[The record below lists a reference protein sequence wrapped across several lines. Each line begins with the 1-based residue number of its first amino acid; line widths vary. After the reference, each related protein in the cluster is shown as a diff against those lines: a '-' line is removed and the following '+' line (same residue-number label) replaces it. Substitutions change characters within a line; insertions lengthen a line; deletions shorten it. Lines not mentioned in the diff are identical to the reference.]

1 MAISYMQN
9 IFLTSMSQHLY
20 HTQYGYCLY
29 RGNGRKGGN
38 GDVMKELGWGEVER
52 GSRRERIN
60 KRVDQR
66 TYTLIFYKHMAN

>member
-29 RGNGRKGGN
+29 RGNGIENGN
-38 GDVMKELGWGEVER
+38 DDIMRELRWGKVESREGEVER
-52 GSRRERIN
+52 GEKSEL
-60 KRVDQR
+60 
-66 TYTLIFYKHMAN
+66 T